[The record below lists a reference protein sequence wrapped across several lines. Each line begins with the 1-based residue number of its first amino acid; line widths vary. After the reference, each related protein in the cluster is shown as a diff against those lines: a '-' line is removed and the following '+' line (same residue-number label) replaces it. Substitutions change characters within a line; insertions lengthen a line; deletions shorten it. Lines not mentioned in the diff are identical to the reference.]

1 MLAPKFQ
8 DFGSPKQRP
17 WRTRTIVIN
26 GLLAF
31 FATLAFYRY
40 LHPGGL
46 GFGGLGGLGCLG
58 LANHPETPPSP
69 MDVFQVYPPVRV
81 GQDFLPAL
89 ESTRPECSVVL
100 MQHVFGWSYGK
111 PFVGKLHS
119 DRSTRVGFNARQGP
133 MLPPSAS
140 GPTSSST

>member
-8 DFGSPKQRP
+8 DLGSPKQRS

-26 GLLAF
+26 ALLAF
-31 FATLAFYRY
+31 FAGLAFFHY
-40 LHPGGL
+40 LHPAGL
-46 GFGGLGGLGCLG
+46 AFGGPRCVSPT
-58 LANHPETPPSP
+58 NHPENPPPPP

-89 ESTRPECSVVL
+89 ESPRPECSVVL

-119 DRSTRVGFNARQGP
+119 DRSTRLGFNARQGP
-133 MLPPSAS
+133 TPPPSAS